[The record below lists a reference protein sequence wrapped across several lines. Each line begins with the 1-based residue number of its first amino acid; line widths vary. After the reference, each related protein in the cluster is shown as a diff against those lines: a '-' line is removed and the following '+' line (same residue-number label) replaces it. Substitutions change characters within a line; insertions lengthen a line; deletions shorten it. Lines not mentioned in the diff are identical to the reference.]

1 MIRMLNADPSVVSNR
16 AKKRGLPQL
25 GTLGAGNHYA
35 EIQVV
40 TLAFYFVQMSGWILS
55 SNLHTGAIFRLL
67 MRYTINLQPARWELR
82 KLVRYGECHNLDFQ
96 TFFLS
101 GGANDSLWL

>member
-1 MIRMLNADPSVVSNR
+1 M
-16 AKKRGLPQL
+16 